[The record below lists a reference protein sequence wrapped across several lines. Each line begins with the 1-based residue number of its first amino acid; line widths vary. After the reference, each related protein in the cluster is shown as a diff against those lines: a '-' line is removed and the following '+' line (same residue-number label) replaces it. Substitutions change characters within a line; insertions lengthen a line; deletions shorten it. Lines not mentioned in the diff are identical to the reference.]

1 MSIAC
6 KKPFFYNTLK
16 LTVSLGDAIIFSF
29 ILEELMKR
37 WKLLFTIFVI
47 TFTTMLAEVL
57 LTRVFSVVYF
67 GQFAFLIISL
77 ALFGYGLSGV
87 FLALRNLSERKDQA
101 TLLSR
106 FLLLL
111 VISFPLA
118 YKVTLMF
125 TIDFLHLFAPFHNFL
140 FLVINFLV
148 LLLPFFFG
156 GVVLAL
162 IFSAYSENIGRLYFI
177 DLVGA
182 SLGSLAIIPLIPW
195 LGPNRVLILLF
206 CLLALA
212 WFFITTGR
220 KAFRFAVLGV
230 LIAVF
235 TAAFLFEAR
244 IFPIIPTLESDK
256 RQYNAQLKNK
266 RIEFSKWST
275 IDKIDVA
282 PWLEFRKVIW
292 INGGTMQSFIMP
304 FDGNLAALKK
314 IEWDPASL
322 PFQLA
327 RNGTAIIIGSAGGY
341 EVLCA
346 LSHGFRYIVAIEM
359 DPVICAILK
368 KEYADYTGGIFNLPQ
383 VNLVAD
389 EGRSVLKRL
398 SRKFDVIQMV
408 NSHNA
413 NSLLSGALSISETY
427 IYTVESFKDY
437 WEHLEADGLIY
448 IVHWNGERLFATAL
462 QALKEMGIEHPE
474 EKFFIVQHPGGFNY
488 FYLKKGAFT
497 AHDYDILK
505 NSVAAP
511 EDISYSPDMRLDNLF
526 YHMIADLDGTVRK
539 SSVNIAPVY
548 DNSPYFNQPNSIG
561 QFRFKNMHLKGIGE
575 SVVRSAIIYSNS
587 IYLSILALALL
598 FSFLFIY
605 LPLRRRRSD
614 ASQNPLIFYFFFIG
628 LAFIMVEIIFIKIF
642 QLFLGSPAI
651 SISIIIFSL
660 LISSGVG
667 SLLSARL
674 FHRLGKH
681 MIPAFALF
689 LAALL
694 TIYGFTMFSIIDRL
708 MFLNFPWR
716 ILSSFILI
724 SLAGFFMGAFFPWG
738 IRRLGEKNKAMI
750 GWAWGANSFATVVGS
765 ILTVIVSINW
775 NFTVVLV
782 LAALSYLSAAF
793 FSSRTGKA
801 KTA

>member
-1 MSIAC
+1 
-6 KKPFFYNTLK
+6 
-16 LTVSLGDAIIFSF
+16 
-29 ILEELMKR
+29 MKR
-37 WKLLFTIFVI
+37 WKLLFTIFAV

-87 FLALRNLSERKDQA
+87 FLALRKLSQRKDQA

-106 FLLLL
+106 FLLLF

-118 YKVTLMF
+118 YKATLVF

-140 FLVINFLV
+140 FLVLNFLI

-162 IFSAYSENIGRLYFI
+162 IFSAYSESIGRLYFI
-177 DLVGA
+177 DLAGA

-195 LGPNRVLILLF
+195 LGPNRILILLF
-206 CLLALA
+206 FLLALA
-212 WFFITTGR
+212 WFFIATGR
-220 KAFRFAVLGV
+220 RIVRITVFGV

-235 TAAFLFEAR
+235 AAAFLFEAKV
-244 IFPIIPTLESDK
+244 FPIVPTLESDK
-256 RQYNAQLKNK
+256 RQYNAQFENN

-282 PWLEFRKVIW
+282 PWMQIRKVIW
-292 INGGTMQSFIMP
+292 INGGTMQSFIRR
-304 FDGNLAALKK
+304 FDGNLAFLKK

-322 PFQLA
+322 PFQVA
-327 RNGTAIIIGSAGGY
+327 RDGSAVIIGSAGGY

-346 LSHGFRYIVAIEM
+346 LSHGFKQIVAIEM
-359 DPVICAILK
+359 DPVICELLK
-368 KEYADYTGGIFNLPQ
+368 NEYADYTGRIFHLPQ
-383 VNLVAD
+383 VNLIAD

-398 SRKFDVIQMV
+398 KRKFDVIQMV

-413 NSLLSGALSISETY
+413 DSLLSGALSISETY

-437 WEHLEADGLIY
+437 WEHLQPDGLVY

-474 EKFFIVQHPGGFNY
+474 EKFFIVQRSGGFNS
-488 FYLKKGAFT
+488 FFLKKGAFT
-497 AHDYDILK
+497 DRDYEILK
-505 NSVAAP
+505 GSANTP
-511 EDISYSPDMRLDNLF
+511 EEIAYSPDRRLDNL
-526 YHMIADLDGTVRK
+526 YYSMMADLDGTVRK

-548 DNSPYFNQPNSIG
+548 DNSPYFNQPNRIG
-561 QFRFKNMHLKGIGE
+561 QFRFRNMYIRGMGE
-575 SVVRSAIIYSNS
+575 SIVRSAIIYSNS
-587 IYLSILALALL
+587 IYLSIFVLSLL
-598 FSFLFIY
+598 FSFLFIF

-614 ASQNPLIFYFFFIG
+614 ASQKPLIFYFFFIG

-651 SISIIIFSL
+651 SISIILFSL
-660 LISSGVG
+660 LVSSGVG
-667 SLLSARL
+667 SLLTARL
-674 FHRLGKH
+674 FRPFGKH

-689 LAALL
+689 LAILL
-694 TIYGFTMFSIIDRL
+694 TIYGFVLFFILDWL
-708 MFLNFPWR
+708 MFLGFTWR
-716 ILSSFILI
+716 VLFAFMLI
-724 SLAGFFMGAFFPWG
+724 SLAGFFMGAFFPEG
-738 IRRLGEKNKAMI
+738 VRRLGEKNKAMI
-750 GWAWGANSFATVVGS
+750 GWAWGANSFATVLGS
-765 ILTVIVSINW
+765 IMAVIVSINW

-782 LAALSYLSAAF
+782 LAALSYLAAAF
-793 FSSRTGKA
+793 FSTRTGKE

>member
-1 MSIAC
+1 
-6 KKPFFYNTLK
+6 
-16 LTVSLGDAIIFSF
+16 
-29 ILEELMKR
+29 MKR
-37 WKLLFTIFVI
+37 WKLLFTIFAV

-57 LTRVFSVVYF
+57 LTRVFSVIYF

-87 FLALRNLSERKDQA
+87 FLALRKLSQRKDQA

-106 FLLLL
+106 FLLLF

-118 YKVTLMF
+118 YKATLVF
-125 TIDFLHLFAPFHNFL
+125 TIDFLKLFDPMQNFL
-140 FLVINFLV
+140 FLILNFFV
-148 LLLPFFFG
+148 LLMPFFFG

-162 IFSAYSENIGRLYFI
+162 LFSAYSESIGRLYFI

-195 LGPNRVLILLF
+195 LGPNRILILLF

-212 WFFITTGR
+212 WFFVSPAR
-220 KAFRFAVLGV
+220 KSIRIIVFGLLLAAFA
-230 LIAVF
+230 
-235 TAAFLFEAR
+235 AAFLFEAKV
-244 IFPIIPTLESDK
+244 FPIIPTRESDK

-282 PWLEFRKVIW
+282 PWLNIRKVIW
-292 INGGTMQSFIMP
+292 INGGTMMSFIMS
-304 FDGNLAALKK
+304 FNGDLSKLEK

-322 PFQLA
+322 PYQVA
-327 RNGTAIIIGSAGGY
+327 RNGTAVIIGSAGGY

-346 LSHGFRYIVAIEM
+346 LSHDFRYIVAIEM
-359 DPVICAILK
+359 DPVICALLK
-368 KEYADYTGGIFNLPQ
+368 NEYAVYTGGIFNLPQ

-413 NSLLSGALSISETY
+413 DSLLSGALSISETY

-437 WEHLEADGLIY
+437 WEHLEPDGFVY

-474 EKFFIVQHPGGFNY
+474 EKFFIIQRSVGFNC
-488 FYLKKGAFT
+488 FLLKKGAFT
-497 AHDYDILK
+497 ARDYEILK
-505 NSVAAP
+505 GFAGTPA
-511 EDISYSPDMRLDNLF
+511 DITYSPDMRLDNL
-526 YHMIADLDGTVRK
+526 YYRMIADLDGTVRK

-548 DNSPYFNQPNSIG
+548 DNSPYFNQPNRIG
-561 QFRFKNMHLKGIGE
+561 QFRFRNMQIRGIGE
-575 SVVRSAIIYSNS
+575 GVVRSAIIYSNS
-587 IYLSILALALL
+587 IYLSILVLSLL
-598 FSFLFIY
+598 FSFLFIF
-605 LPLRRRRSD
+605 LPLRRKQAD
-614 ASQNPLIFYFFFIG
+614 ASQKPLIFYFFFIG

-660 LISSGVG
+660 LVSSGIG
-667 SLLSARL
+667 SLLTARL
-674 FHRLGKH
+674 FRPLGKR

-689 LAALL
+689 LATLL
-694 TIYGFTMFSIIDRL
+694 TIYGFALFFILDRL
-708 MFLNFPWR
+708 MFLGFPWR
-716 ILSSFILI
+716 VLFSFLLI
-724 SLAGFFMGAFFPWG
+724 SLAGFFMGAFFPEG
-738 IRRLGEKNKAMI
+738 IRRLGEKDKAMI

-765 ILTVIVSINW
+765 ITTVIVSINW

-782 LAALSYLSAAF
+782 LAALSYLAAAF
-793 FSSRTGKA
+793 FSTRSGKE

>member
-1 MSIAC
+1 M
-6 KKPFFYNTLK
+6 PLPHFRTE
-16 LTVSLGDAIIFSF
+16 LTVSPGDDIMPCFL
-29 ILEELMKR
+29 LEEFMKR
-37 WKLLFTIFVI
+37 WKLLFTIFAV

-57 LTRVFSVVYF
+57 LTRVFSVIYF

-87 FLALRNLSERKDQA
+87 FLALRNLSQRKDQA

-106 FLLLL
+106 FLLLF

-118 YKVTLMF
+118 YKATLVF

-140 FLVINFLV
+140 FLVLNFLI

-162 IFSAYSENIGRLYFI
+162 IFSAYSESIGRLYFI
-177 DLVGA
+177 DLAGA

-195 LGPNRVLILLF
+195 LGPNRILILLF
-206 CLLALA
+206 FLLALA
-212 WFFITTGR
+212 WFFISTGR
-220 KAFRFAVLGV
+220 RIVRITVFGV

-235 TAAFLFEAR
+235 AAAFLFEAKV
-244 IFPIIPTLESDK
+244 FPIVPTLESDK

-282 PWLEFRKVIW
+282 PWLGIRKVIW
-292 INGGTMQSFIMP
+292 INGGTMQSFIMR
-304 FDGNLAALKK
+304 FDGNLAFLKK

-322 PFQLA
+322 PFQVVRDGSA
-327 RNGTAIIIGSAGGY
+327 VIIGSAGGY

-346 LSHGFRYIVAIEM
+346 LSHGFKQIVAIEM
-359 DPVICAILK
+359 DPVICELLK
-368 KEYADYTGGIFNLPQ
+368 NEYADYTGRIFHLPQ
-383 VNLVAD
+383 VNLIAD

-398 SRKFDVIQMV
+398 RRKFDVIQMV

-413 NSLLSGALSISETY
+413 DSLLSGALSISETY

-437 WEHLEADGLIY
+437 WEHLQPDGLVY

-462 QALKEMGIEHPE
+462 QSLKEMGIEHPE
-474 EKFFIVQHPGGFNY
+474 EKFFIIQRSEGFNC
-488 FYLKKGAFT
+488 FILKKGAFT
-497 AHDYDILK
+497 ARDYDILK
-505 NSVAAP
+505 GFAGTP
-511 EDISYSPDMRLDNLF
+511 EDIAYSPDMRLDNL
-526 YHMIADLDGTVRK
+526 YYSMMADLDGTVRK

-548 DNSPYFNQPNSIG
+548 DNSPYFNQPNRIG
-561 QFRFKNMHLKGIGE
+561 QFRFRNMQIRGMGE
-575 SVVRSAIIYSNS
+575 AVVRSAIIYSNS
-587 IYLSILALALL
+587 IYLSIFVLSLL
-598 FSFLFIY
+598 FSFLFIF

-614 ASQNPLIFYFFFIG
+614 AGQKPLIFYFFFIG
-628 LAFIMVEIIFIKIF
+628 LAFIMVEVIFIKIF

-660 LISSGVG
+660 LVSSGVG
-667 SLLSARL
+667 SLLTARL
-674 FHRLGKH
+674 FRPFGKH
-681 MIPAFALF
+681 MIPTFALF

-694 TIYGFTMFSIIDRL
+694 TIYGFTLFFILDRL
-708 MFLNFPWR
+708 MFLGFPWR
-716 ILSSFILI
+716 VLFAFMLI
-724 SLAGFFMGAFFPWG
+724 SLAGFFMGAFFPEG
-738 IRRLGEKNKAMI
+738 VRRLGEKNKAMI
-750 GWAWGANSFATVVGS
+750 GWAWGANSFATVLGS
-765 ILTVIVSINW
+765 IMAVIVSINW

-782 LAALSYLSAAF
+782 LAALSYLAAAF
-793 FSSRTGKA
+793 FSTRTGKE

>member
-1 MSIAC
+1 
-6 KKPFFYNTLK
+6 
-16 LTVSLGDAIIFSF
+16 
-29 ILEELMKR
+29 MKR
-37 WKLLFTIFVI
+37 WKLLFTIFAV

-57 LTRVFSVVYF
+57 LTRVFSVIYF

-87 FLALRNLSERKDQA
+87 FLALRNLSQRKDQA

-106 FLLLL
+106 FLLLF

-118 YKVTLMF
+118 YKATLVF

-140 FLVINFLV
+140 FLVLNFLI

-162 IFSAYSENIGRLYFI
+162 IFSAYSESIGRLYFI
-177 DLVGA
+177 DLAGA

-195 LGPNRVLILLF
+195 LGPNRILILLF
-206 CLLALA
+206 FLLALA
-212 WFFITTGR
+212 WFFISTGR
-220 KAFRFAVLGV
+220 RIVRITVFGV

-235 TAAFLFEAR
+235 AAAFLFEAKV
-244 IFPIIPTLESDK
+244 FPIVPTLESDK

-282 PWLEFRKVIW
+282 PWLGIRKVIW
-292 INGGTMQSFIMP
+292 INGGTMQSFIMR
-304 FDGNLAALKK
+304 FDGNLAFLKK

-322 PFQLA
+322 PFQVVRDGSA
-327 RNGTAIIIGSAGGY
+327 VIIGSAGGY

-346 LSHGFRYIVAIEM
+346 LSHGFKQIVAIEM
-359 DPVICAILK
+359 DPVICELLK
-368 KEYADYTGGIFNLPQ
+368 NEYADYTGRIFHLPQ
-383 VNLVAD
+383 VNLIAD

-398 SRKFDVIQMV
+398 RRKFDVIQMV

-413 NSLLSGALSISETY
+413 DSLLSGALSISETY

-437 WEHLEADGLIY
+437 WEHLQPDGLVY

-462 QALKEMGIEHPE
+462 QSLKEMGIEHPE
-474 EKFFIVQHPGGFNY
+474 EKFFIIQRSEGFNC
-488 FYLKKGAFT
+488 FILKKGAFT
-497 AHDYDILK
+497 ARDYDILK
-505 NSVAAP
+505 GFAGTP
-511 EDISYSPDMRLDNLF
+511 EDIAYSPDMRLDNL
-526 YHMIADLDGTVRK
+526 YYSMMADLDGTVRK

-548 DNSPYFNQPNSIG
+548 DNSPYFNQPNRIG
-561 QFRFKNMHLKGIGE
+561 QFRFRNMQIRGMGE
-575 SVVRSAIIYSNS
+575 AVVRSAIIYSNS
-587 IYLSILALALL
+587 IYLSIFVLSLL
-598 FSFLFIY
+598 FSFLFIF

-614 ASQNPLIFYFFFIG
+614 AGQKPLIFYFFFIG
-628 LAFIMVEIIFIKIF
+628 LAFIMVEVIFIKIF

-660 LISSGVG
+660 LVSSGVG
-667 SLLSARL
+667 SLLTARL
-674 FHRLGKH
+674 FRPFGKH
-681 MIPAFALF
+681 MIPTFALF

-694 TIYGFTMFSIIDRL
+694 TIYGFTLFFILDRL
-708 MFLNFPWR
+708 MFLGFPWR
-716 ILSSFILI
+716 VLFAFMLI
-724 SLAGFFMGAFFPWG
+724 SLAGFFMGAFFPEG
-738 IRRLGEKNKAMI
+738 VRRLGEKNKAMI
-750 GWAWGANSFATVVGS
+750 GWAWGANSFATVLGS
-765 ILTVIVSINW
+765 IMAVIVSINW

-782 LAALSYLSAAF
+782 LAALSYLAAAF
-793 FSSRTGKA
+793 FSTRTGKE